1 MFRNAIVRSHQL
13 TAKIPKYLQSTNTTC
28 RLLQSKSASSSS
40 SSSISKE
47 LESEPSSVKAAF
59 RQNLEELRQ
68 RALLGGG
75 SQKIAKQHA
84 RGSLTARERLDLL
97 FDSGSFAEVDQMKVH
112 RCQEFGMDKEE
123 NKIPGDGVVTGH
135 VSSMSSQCQ

>member
-28 RLLQSKSASSSS
+28 RLLQSKIASSSS
-40 SSSISKE
+40 SISISKE

-97 FDSGSFAEVDQMKVH
+97 FDAGSFAEVDQMKVH

>member
-1 MFRNAIVRSHQL
+1 MFRNAVLSSHRL
-13 TAKIPKYLQSTNTTC
+13 TAKIPKYLRSTTTC
-28 RLLQSKSASSSS
+28 RLQSKIA
-40 SSSISKE
+40 SISQE

-75 SQKIAKQHA
+75 EKKIAKQHA

-97 FDSGSFAEVDQMKVH
+97 FDAGSFAEVDQMKVH

-135 VSSMSSQCQ
+135 VSQ

>member
-1 MFRNAIVRSHQL
+1 
-13 TAKIPKYLQSTNTTC
+13 
-28 RLLQSKSASSSS
+28 
-40 SSSISKE
+40 
-47 LESEPSSVKAAF
+47 
-59 RQNLEELRQ
+59 LRK

-75 SQKIAKQHA
+75 EEKIAKQHA

-97 FDSGSFAEVDQMKVH
+97 FDNGSFAEVDQMKVH

-135 VSSMSSQCQ
+135 VSQ

>member
-1 MFRNAIVRSHQL
+1 MFRNAVLRSHRL
-13 TAKIPKYLQSTNTTC
+13 TAKITKDLRSTTTC
-28 RLLQSKSASSSS
+28 RLQSKIA
-40 SSSISKE
+40 SISQE

-59 RQNLEELRQ
+59 RQNLEELRK

-75 SQKIAKQHA
+75 EEKIAKQHA

-97 FDSGSFAEVDQMKVH
+97 FDNGSFAEVDQMKVH

-135 VSSMSSQCQ
+135 VSQ

>member
-97 FDSGSFAEVDQMKVH
+97 FDAGSFAEVDQMKVH